1 MKIFYYSEKLI
12 PILSAFFITGL
23 VFLLKIPHIIFLWES
38 FLLIYTSFILLRK
51 IKIYSEISIPD
62 KILSVI
68 SITLTI
74 IIIFE
79 IFLGSIN
86 MLNFNNIV
94 FLTLLLFLIISIR
107 EDMPGPVVLLNSSKE
122 LIKQFKKFMISL
134 SFLQKLLIL
143 ILLIAY
149 TFQFIIGIIF
159 PPREWDSIWYHLP
172 IPVFWLQNHNTM
184 PPELPE
190 DERASVYY
198 PKNSELLLFYLI
210 SPFYDSIL
218 TGPIQMFFGM
228 IAALSIYSISKKID
242 LGEKSSAWASILFLS
257 IPMIFFQSAIQY
269 NDLILAS
276 LFLLTLNFIL
286 FYLRSK
292 EKAILLISALIS
304 GVLLGTKYNAIPIF
318 LYFLIFLICMKIKSK
333 HFLLYVLVSILVG
346 SYWYVINIIN
356 TNNPIYP
363 ITIGFGDSKEIQSKE
378 KISIYT
384 LFLKNIDYSIEK
396 HYVNKTIEFIIYP
409 LKEIIY
415 IKNYGYSIGLGYFF
429 YFLLVTNLYSLID
442 SLLKKNKISFFILL
456 FLPIMLIFFFYTPPR
471 ELRYYLS
478 PLGILCISFSYFLTI
493 HKNNGNSQ
501 KFSKLIEVIIFILIL
516 LTFNHIREYF
526 FSNFQILME
535 MATKVDKYEKY
546 RIIFPEYGEGWEWLN
561 KNTNN
566 ANITFITPFIYPLFG
581 EKYKNKLISIP
592 GISFSTVGN
601 RNIYINEK
609 EFVELK
615 ERNINF
621 LLATFHYWDGIH
633 GPNISFSQ
641 TLNENVSL
649 VYFNDF
655 LRIYKFNY

>member
-1 MKIFYYSEKLI
+1 MDNFKKSVQILI
-12 PILSAFFITGL
+12 IFFITIL
-23 VFLLKIPHIIFLWES
+23 IQFSKISYLTFLWETV
-38 FLLIYTSFILLRK
+38 LLIYISFILLRK
-51 IKIYSEISIPD
+51 IKIYHKISTLD
-62 KILSVI
+62 KFLGMVSISLSIL
-68 SITLTI
+68 
-74 IIIFE
+74 IIFE
-79 IFLGSIN
+79 ILLGSIN
-86 MLNFNNIV
+86 MLHFTNIV

-107 EDMPGPVVLLNSSKE
+107 RDIPKPIILLNSSRE
-122 LIKQFKKFMISL
+122 LIKKLKKFIISL
-134 SFLQKLLIL
+134 TFLQKLLVL
-143 ILLIAY
+143 ILVIAY
-149 TFQFIIGIIF
+149 TFQFIRGLIF
-159 PPREWDSIWYHLP
+159 PPYEWDSIWYHLP
-172 IPVFWLQNHNTM
+172 IPVIWLQNHNIM

-190 DERASVYY
+190 DEKASVYY
-198 PKNSELLLFYLI
+198 PKNFELLLFYLI

-228 IAALSIYSISKKID
+228 IAALNIYSISRKMD
-242 LGEKSSAWASILFLS
+242 LDEKSSVWASILFLS
-257 IPMIFFQSAIQY
+257 IPMIFFQSVIQY
-269 NDLILAS
+269 NDLTLAS

-286 FYLRSK
+286 LYLKSR
-292 EKAILLISALIS
+292 EKAILLISALIA
-304 GVLLGTKYNAIPIF
+304 GVFLGVKYNAIPIF
-318 LYFLIFLICMKIKSK
+318 LYFLIFLIYMKIKLR
-333 HFLLYVLVSILVG
+333 HFLLFVLVSILVG
-346 SYWYVINIIN
+346 SYWYIINIIN
-356 TNNPIYP
+356 TGNPIYP
-363 ITIGFGDSKEIQSKE
+363 ITIRFGNPKEIQSKE
-378 KISIYT
+378 KILIHT
-384 LFLKNIDYSIEK
+384 PFLENIDYSVEK
-396 HYVNKTIEFIIYP
+396 NYVNKTIEFIIYP

-415 IKNYGYSIGLGYFF
+415 IKNYSYSIGLGYFF
-429 YFLLVTNLYSLID
+429 YLLLITNFYSLVH

-493 HKNNGNSQ
+493 HKNNGNRQ